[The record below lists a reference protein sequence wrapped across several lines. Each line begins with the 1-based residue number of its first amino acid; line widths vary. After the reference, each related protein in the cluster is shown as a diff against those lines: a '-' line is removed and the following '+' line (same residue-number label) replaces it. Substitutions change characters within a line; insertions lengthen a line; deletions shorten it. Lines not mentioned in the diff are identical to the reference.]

1 MGVRVEGS
9 SPRLSL
15 GLVLRHAPAL
25 LLWGHPRVASGL
37 SSERLTDLEWGM
49 GHALVPARA
58 VLCEAGSLGECQRE
72 VEALKVPL
80 EGPAVGHLLAASD
93 ARGRY
98 P

>member
-1 MGVRVEGS
+1 MGIHVEGS

-37 SSERLTDLEWGM
+37 SSEGLFDLEWGM
-49 GHALVPARA
+49 GHALVPDRA
-58 VLCEAGSLGECQRE
+58 VLRGAGPLGEYQRE
-72 VEALKVPL
+72 VEELTVSL
-80 EGPAVGHLLAASD
+80 EGPTLGHILAASD

>member
-37 SSERLTDLEWGM
+37 PCERLDDLEWVM
-49 GHALVPARA
+49 GYALLPARA
-58 VLCEAGSLGECQRE
+58 ALREAGLLGDCHVCGCALLVVVALSQRHGFRF
-72 VEALKVPL
+72 LQ
-80 EGPAVGHLLAASD
+80 
-93 ARGRY
+93 RF
-98 P
+98 

>member
-37 SSERLTDLEWGM
+37 PCERLADLEWRM

-58 VLCEAGSLGECQRE
+58 VLREAGPLGECQRE

-80 EGPAVGHLLAASD
+80 EGP
-93 ARGRY
+93 RGCV
-98 P
+98 

>member
-9 SPRLSL
+9 SLRPGL

-37 SSERLTDLEWGM
+37 PCERLTDLEWKM
-49 GHALVPARA
+49 GHTLVPARA
-58 VLCEAGSLGECQRE
+58 DLREAGSLGECQRG
-72 VEALKVPL
+72 VEALEVP
-80 EGPAVGHLLAASD
+80 PWD
-93 ARGRY
+93 R

>member
-58 VLCEAGSLGECQRE
+58 VLREAGPLGECQRE
-72 VEALKVPL
+72 VEALKVLL
-80 EGPAVGHLLAASD
+80 EGP
-93 ARGRY
+93 RGCV
-98 P
+98 